1 MPRVSQS
8 NYLTLHI
15 LRPSSPTAEAA
26 DLKSVKCE
34 FDSHLG
40 HQLIPMKSK
49 DLKSLLDLINK
60 HTKDWG
66 EAPRLDFLINGELI
80 SFDKVEFSGF
90 TSNNK
95 VEINL
100 VLEDKEE
107 MEFIKNDVLS

>member
-40 HQLIPMKSK
+40 HQFVL
-49 DLKSLLDLINK
+49 
-60 HTKDWG
+60 
-66 EAPRLDFLINGELI
+66 
-80 SFDKVEFSGF
+80 FS
-90 TSNNK
+90 TTQRT
-95 VEINL
+95 
-100 VLEDKEE
+100 
-107 MEFIKNDVLS
+107 